1 MILQVDAQELLFAP
15 DLSLGLR
22 VEDLGS
28 RVEGFGAFIGLG
40 DRGFGFGN
48 LNPKR

>member
-1 MILQVDAQELLFAP
+1 MILQVDVEELPFAP

-22 VEDLGS
+22 VEDLGF

-48 LNPKR
+48 PKP